1 MHGEELAW
9 FRTGVNIAPPVV
21 HGHQRHAVPGQP
33 SGCFRIETWL
43 GGGVTLRFRF
53 PQLAP
58 ARVHEDRITRTHLD
72 ALAGGRSFEIARG
85 YRRSGVE
92 ARGPL

>member
-1 MHGEELAW
+1 MDV
-9 FRTGVNIAPPVV
+9 TSPVV
-21 HGHQRHAVPGQP
+21 HGNQRHAVPGQP
-33 SGCFRIETWL
+33 SGCFRVEAWL
-43 GGGVTLRFRF
+43 GGSVTLRFGF

-58 ARVHEDRITRTHLD
+58 ARVKQDRVTRPHLD
-72 ALAGGRSFEIARG
+72 ALAGGRPFEIARG